1 MKKRATFYRHS
12 SFKNHIM
19 DTEQLV
25 TDKSLPVGIEFY
37 TYFVLTCLSQYENLI
52 PHKPQITCILQ
63 KGI

>member
-1 MKKRATFYRHS
+1 
-12 SFKNHIM
+12 M

-37 TYFVLTCLSQYENLI
+37 TYFVLTRLSQYENLI

-63 KGI
+63 KSNIFLTDACLAEIV